1 MKLFDFFRFRKKKN
15 AETEAVQ
22 PIEDVT
28 VTPIE
33 FDPAEI
39 QTPDSRFT
47 EEYLA
52 FLEAQETKT
61 QPESDESFQLSDADI
76 E

>member
-15 AETEAVQ
+15 TEPEAVQ
-22 PIEDVT
+22 PIEDPA
-28 VTPIE
+28 VTPLE

-47 EEYLA
+47 EEYQA
-52 FLEAQETKT
+52 FLEAQEAKT
-61 QPESDESFQLSDADI
+61 LPENDEASSQSGTEPD
-76 E
+76 

>member
-1 MKLFDFFRFRKKKN
+1 MKFFDFFRFRKRKN

-22 PIEDVT
+22 PSADVA

-39 QTPDSRFT
+39 RIPDSRFT
-47 EEYLA
+47 EEYQA
-52 FLEAQETKT
+52 FLGAQETKT
-61 QPESDESFQLSDADI
+61 VPETDDAFPQN
-76 E
+76 EAEEE